1 VKTQRLVAV
10 FVGALLTWGNY
21 VAFKNYFP
29 FHQPLVF
36 GAFALLVAVM
46 QLSLVLGL
54 AAFFRVL
61 RQGLSRGRDNLL
73 LPSRAA
79 ATLVDA
85 GLALLLS
92 MVTMP
97 VANALAGYKP
107 GLVVSVIIGTCS
119 MLLKDSPA
127 RGSVGKRLLGIRV
140 EGLDGG
146 PCGVLSSFVRNVPV
160 TVFVLLEVLQAD
172 ANLRTNLGINMLY
185 WFVIAVLIVDFIVLW
200 RTGSRMMDAV
210 LGLRIL
216 KVTKGERGRVSTF
229 HK

>member
-1 VKTQRLVAV
+1 MKTQPLGAV
-10 FVGALLTWGNY
+10 SVVALLTWGNY
-21 VAFKNYFP
+21 VAFTNYFA
-29 FHQPLVF
+29 FRQPLVF

-54 AAFFRVL
+54 ATFFRVL
-61 RQGLSRGRDNLL
+61 RQGPSRSRENLL
-73 LPSRAA
+73 LPSRVA
-79 ATLVDA
+79 ATLADA
-85 GLALLLS
+85 GLAFLLS

-107 GLVVSVIIGTCS
+107 GLFISVTIGTCS

-140 EGLDGG
+140 EGLDGR
-146 PCGVLSSFVRNVPV
+146 PCGVLSSFVRNVPA

-172 ANLRTNLGINMLY
+172 ANLRTNMGIDMLY
-185 WFVIAVLIVDFIVLW
+185 WFVIAVLIVDFVVLR

-210 LGLRIL
+210 LGLRII
-216 KVTKGERGRVSTF
+216 RVEK
-229 HK
+229 HKP